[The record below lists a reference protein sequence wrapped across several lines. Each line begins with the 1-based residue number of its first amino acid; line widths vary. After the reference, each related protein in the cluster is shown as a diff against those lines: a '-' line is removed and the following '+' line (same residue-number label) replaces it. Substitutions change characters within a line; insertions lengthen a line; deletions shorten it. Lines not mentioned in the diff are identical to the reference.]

1 MKNLKRVLALVIAL
15 VFVMGTVAFA
25 DTTDTTTEPAAYAKA
40 QDLLGQLEIMVGDEN
55 GNFNADKTIT
65 KGEAARIIYSLMVE
79 MGGTLP
85 GVDTVFSDVTSLYW
99 GSGYINALNGAS
111 INGAN
116 VINGT
121 GDGTFA
127 PTKALSYDEINT
139 MLTIVL
145 GYQPYAKRNGG
156 FPFGYRTA
164 ASKAKLYDNTFGA
177 VSYGGAKEIT
187 RGEVAILVANA
198 LIANPMVADG
208 YSDDGTSYK
217 FDESTIFAKSN
228 CGLNMVSGVAATD
241 GSNYKING
249 NVTTGNTT
257 EFKAIVS
264 GLKAGDSKIKE
275 AIGLN
280 VIVFYNSGKTIEG
293 MVVTGERASLAS
305 GTKFWFDGSKVS
317 VDGEKTKYT
326 VANGAKLT
334 INGTEVSAESLNTTT
349 EATTLVES
357 LIAANST
364 LKVTL
369 YGSDTT
375 ANEVAVEI
383 YSVGKV
389 SNIYTSSNS
398 VRINV
403 EGVSKSF
410 IVKKDNDT
418 FTKED
423 GEAGT
428 VKDMTVGSYVKVTP
442 IVKDTTDI
450 EALNSNIVVAQ
461 SKLEDVTIKSK
472 TSAGKYTIDGTAY
485 GVNAKFS
492 ADYADLKVGSTGT
505 VTLDANNNIVAFTA
519 TKEATN
525 SYIGYI
531 TYASVLSGRNEGKV
545 TFDIVIDGKT
555 LSYTTSDKV
564 TAEDKKTV
572 ADKIAD
578 TLMTDGNDVINDED
592 VFPVSGTYIAT
603 ITLDKDDNVTDIYF
617 NASGAKISSMKYSKS
632 LMKLTEVKDS
642 NPKAI
647 YLSNSSKVYLMND
660 KGVLTEKEVSYL
672 TNNSTYSNIVAIED
686 KKGNDIGIVIM
697 GSTTSTTKATAL
709 AIDGVEIISE
719 DGTNYALVKTYVNG
733 EEVTLKGKATSAW
746 VEEVKKGDYFSY
758 TVDGDGLVTS
768 VDSIFKAAERGATFN
783 SANNELV
790 ISDPK
795 FAVANDGKLT
805 AGFATILKKSGV
817 TITFTTET
825 INKNTTKAT
834 IDGMMDGT
842 DDATVDVSNN
852 IKVYS
857 YDVTNKT
864 YAPGIVSDS
873 FAASEIQFTGTATED
888 TDKVA
893 DTTYYRAMYVNV
905 DSDNNVS
912 EIILFYNF

>member
-40 QDLLGQLEIMVGDEN
+40 QDLLGQLNIMVGDEN

-65 KGEAARIIYSLMVE
+65 KGEAARIIYSLLVE

-127 PTKALSYDEINT
+127 PTKLLSYDEINT
-139 MLTIVL
+139 MLTIAL

-156 FPFGYRTA
+156 FPYGYRTA
-164 ASKAKLYDNTFGA
+164 ASKAKLYDNTFGT
-177 VSYGGAKEIT
+177 VTYGGSKGIT

-198 LIANPMVADG
+198 LIANPMVPTG
-208 YSDDGTSYK
+208 YSDDGTSYD
-217 FDESTIFAKSN
+217 FDDKTIFATSN
-228 CGLNMVSGVAATD
+228 CGLTMASGVARTAGSNFTIMTPATD
-241 GSNYKING
+241 D
-249 NVTTGNTT
+249 VDPT
-257 EFKAIVS
+257 

-326 VANGAKLT
+326 VAKGAKLT
-334 INGTEVSAESLNTTT
+334 VNGTEVSADNISDLVTKL
-349 EATTLVES
+349 TTL
-357 LIAANST
+357 NST
-364 LKVTL
+364 LKATL

-403 EGVSKSF
+403 EGTSKSF

-442 IVKDTTDI
+442 IVKDTKDASAI
-450 EALNSNIVVAQ
+450 EAFNSNIVVAQ

-492 ADYADLKVGSTGT
+492 ADYAELKVGSTGT

-531 TYASVLSGRNEGKV
+531 TYASVLSGRNDKKIS
-545 TFDIVIDGKT
+545 FDIVIDGKT
-555 LSYTTSDKV
+555 LSYMTSDKYDATSGV
-564 TAEDKKTV
+564 AKTIYD
-572 ADKIAD
+572 ALFANASDI
-578 TLMTDGNDVINDED
+578 INEEAID
-592 VFPVSGTYIAT
+592 SKYIAT
-603 ITLDKDDNVTDIYF
+603 VTLDKDDNVTNIFF
-617 NASGAKISSMKYSKS
+617 NAKDADTQTSMKFDKA
-632 LMKLTEVKDS
+632 LLKLTETTSK
-642 NPKAI
+642 KAI
-647 YLSNSSKVYLMND
+647 YLSNSSKVYLLSD

-672 TNNSTYSNIVAIED
+672 TNGSTYTNVVLLKDSKNNE
-686 KKGNDIGIVIM
+686 IGIVIM
-697 GSTTSTTKATAL
+697 GSATTTTKATAL
-709 AIDGVEIISE
+709 AIGGVDIVSE
-719 DGTNYALVKTYVNG
+719 DGTNYAYLKAYVNG
-733 EEVTLKGKATSAW
+733 EEVTLKGKETSELATKAA
-746 VEEVKKGDYFSY
+746 KGDYFSY
-758 TVDGDGLVTS
+758 EVDGDGLVTK
-768 VDSIFKAAERGATFN
+768 VESIFKASELGA
-783 SANNELV
+783 
-790 ISDPK
+790 
-795 FAVANDGKLT
+795 KLT
-805 AGFATILKKSGV
+805 PGEENAFTFEISSPKLVVAADGTVTTKGYATILKKSGV
-817 TITFTTET
+817 TITFTTDNITSET
-825 INKNTTKAT
+825 KKSA
-834 IDGMMDGT
+834 IDAMMDGES
-842 DDATVDVSNN
+842 DATLDVSNN

-857 YDVTNKT
+857 YDVKGKT

-873 FAASEIQFTGTATED
+873 FAASEIEYTGAATADST
-888 TDKVA
+888 VA
-893 DTTYYRAMYVNV
+893 SNTYFRAMYVNV
-905 DSDNNVS
+905 DADKNVS

>member
-25 DTTDTTTEPAAYAKA
+25 DTTDTTTEEPAAYAKA
-40 QDLLGQLEIMVGDEN
+40 QDLLGQLNIMVGDEN

-65 KGEAARIIYSLMVE
+65 KGEAARIIYSLLVE

-127 PTKALSYDEINT
+127 PTKLLSYDEINT
-139 MLTIVL
+139 MLTIAL

-156 FPFGYRTA
+156 FPYGYRTA
-164 ASKAKLYDNTFGA
+164 ASKAKLYDNTFGT
-177 VSYGGAKEIT
+177 VTYGGSKGIT

-198 LIANPMVADG
+198 LIANPMVPTG
-208 YSDDGTSYK
+208 YSDDGTSYD
-217 FDESTIFAKSN
+217 FDDKTIFATSN
-228 CGLNMVSGVAATD
+228 CGLTMASGVARTAGSNFTIMTPATD
-241 GSNYKING
+241 D
-249 NVTTGNTT
+249 VDPT
-257 EFKAIVS
+257 

-317 VDGEKTKYT
+317 VDGNKTKYT

-403 EGVSKSF
+403 EGTSKSF

-492 ADYADLKVGSTGT
+492 ADYAELKVGSTGT

-531 TYASVLSGRNEGKV
+531 TYASVLSGRNDKKIS
-545 TFDIVIDGKT
+545 FDIVIDGKT
-555 LSYTTSDKV
+555 LSYMTSDKYDATSGV
-564 TAEDKKTV
+564 AKTIYD
-572 ADKIAD
+572 ALFANA
-578 TLMTDGNDVINDED
+578 NDIINEEAID
-592 VFPVSGTYIAT
+592 SKYIAT
-603 ITLDKDDNVTDIYF
+603 VTLDKDDNVTNIFF
-617 NASGAKISSMKYSKS
+617 NAKDAATQTSMKFDKA
-632 LMKLTEVKDS
+632 LLKLTETTSK
-642 NPKAI
+642 KAI
-647 YLSNSSKVYLMND
+647 YLSNSSKVYLLSD

-672 TNNSTYSNIVAIED
+672 TNGSTYTNVVLLKDSKNNE
-686 KKGNDIGIVIM
+686 IGIVIM
-697 GSTTSTTKATAL
+697 GSATTTTKATAL
-709 AIDGVEIISE
+709 AIGGVDIVSE
-719 DGTNYALVKTYVNG
+719 DGTNYAYLNAYVNG
-733 EEVTLKGKATSAW
+733 EEVTLKSKATTGLVNASSVAN
-746 VEEVKKGDYFSY
+746 VAKGDYFNY
-758 TVDGDGLVTS
+758 EVDGDGLVTK
-768 VDSIFKAAERGATFN
+768 VESIFKASELGA
-783 SANNELV
+783 
-790 ISDPK
+790 
-795 FAVANDGKLT
+795 KLT
-805 AGFATILKKSGV
+805 PGEENAFTFEISSPKLVVAADGTVTTKGYATILKKSGV
-817 TITFTTET
+817 TITFTTDNITSET
-825 INKNTTKAT
+825 KKSA
-834 IDGMMDGT
+834 IDAMMDGES
-842 DDATVDVSNN
+842 DATLDVSNN

-857 YDVTNKT
+857 YDVKGKT

-873 FAASEIQFTGTATED
+873 FAASEIEYTGAATADST
-888 TDKVA
+888 VA
-893 DTTYYRAMYVNV
+893 SNTYFRAMYVNV
-905 DSDNNVS
+905 DADKNVS